1 MKKKIAPK
9 SCNYFN
15 NIQINQ
21 KTITNGRQLI
31 RVEEVTDYAADLNLK
46 TENKEDTL
54 RIYCTDDWME
64 SNKTLTTEQQFQ
76 KKFAMLLT
84 N

>member
-1 MKKKIAPK
+1 
-9 SCNYFN
+9 
-15 NIQINQ
+15 
-21 KTITNGRQLI
+21 LI
-31 RVEEVTDYAADLNLK
+31 RVEEGIDYAADWYLK
-46 TENKEDTL
+46 TEDKEDSL

-84 N
+84 NWVS